1 MKHKQ
6 LKLLSRILLGTFLV
20 ALLVIFSVDFYVNQQ
35 TEDRTFSNIEKIE
48 YHKVGLLLGTSKYVR
63 SGQINSYYQNR
74 IDAAVALYKAGK
86 ISYILVSGD
95 NATLQYNE
103 PMTMKKDLIKR
114 GVQEECIILD
124 YAGFRTL
131 DSVVRCKEIFGQTS
145 IVVIS
150 QQWHNERAIYIA
162 EAKGM
167 QAVGFNAE
175 DVTLNYGFKTQLR
188 EKLARCKM
196 VLDLLVG
203 KRPKFGG
210 ERIIID

>member
-1 MKHKQ
+1 MKHKY
-6 LKLLSRILLGTFLV
+6 LKLLLRIALGSFLV
-20 ALLVIFSVDFYVNQQ
+20 ALLVIFSVDFYVDQQ

-63 SGQINSYYQNR
+63 QGEINKYYQNR

-95 NATLQYNE
+95 NATASYNE
-103 PMTMKKDLIKR
+103 PMTMKRDLVAM

-145 IVVIS
+145 VTVIS

-162 EAKGM
+162 EAKEM
-167 QAVGFNAE
+167 EMIGFNAK
-175 DVTLNYGFKTQLR
+175 DVTVSYGFKTQLR

>member
-1 MKHKQ
+1 MKR
-6 LKLLSRILLGTFLV
+6 LKKIYPILLIIVILLVVTIFGVDFLV
-20 ALLVIFSVDFYVNQQ
+20 KSKTTSRTYTSI
-35 TEDRTFSNIEKIE
+35 TEVPF
-48 YHKVGLLLGTSKYVR
+48 HKVGLLLGTSKYVR
-63 SGQINSYYQNR
+63 QGEINKYYQNR

-95 NATLQYNE
+95 NATASYNE
-103 PMTMKKDLIKR
+103 PMTMKRDLVAM

-145 IVVIS
+145 VTVIS

-162 EAKGM
+162 DAKEIEM
-167 QAVGFNAE
+167 IGFNAK
-175 DVTLNYGFKTQLR
+175 DVTVSYGFKTQLR

-210 ERIIID
+210 ERIIIN